1 MKSAGQESATTKEK
15 GRERESEREEERV
28 CLRDNSR
35 FGFAGRQTALGALG
49 VGECSRQSAD

>member
-15 GRERESEREEERV
+15 GREREEERV